1 MGLISVKQHLAF
13 RTNYKEHFLCPKALR
28 LLTLTNPMTPTC
40 PPPQTLKTLVFR
52 TLSLTI
58 SKFPSIC
65 WPCLCSGNV
74 KKVTFYTW
82 AALRPL
88 DDQRYPPKFQLLC
101 HSYPSAS
108 RHLQMS
114 TPPAKNWRRAAQTDT
129 QMAHRWSVS
138 SWSTCR
144 RVTFLGWETQ
154 QRAQGVRWRSANA
167 L

>member
-1 MGLISVKQHLAF
+1 MGLISVEQHLAS

-88 DDQRYPPKFQLLC
+88 GDQRYPPKFHLLC
-101 HSYPSAS
+101 HSYPSVS

-114 TPPAKNWRRAAQTDT
+114 SMVRTSPRPQPRTEGEPHRQTPKWLTGGVLVHGAPA
-129 QMAHRWSVS
+129 
-138 SWSTCR
+138 
-144 RVTFLGWETQ
+144 E
-154 QRAQGVRWRSANA
+154 
-167 L
+167 